1 MSVVRTPVQSQ
12 QRVMDDYEIDE
23 STWRKTPSKPSRAN
37 RGRRDSAS
45 SAIMSAVK
53 AVIYIVFVIA
63 VSIPLSIFVINT
75 ANDVFAFVKEEK
87 VIEVVIPEYATI
99 DDVGDILGEA
109 GVIKYPVGIQALE
122 LSQNQE
128 QPTDLRRRNL
138 RGVDD

>member
-75 ANDVFAFVKEEK
+75 ANDVFAFVKEELMS
-87 VIEVVIPEYATI
+87 PC
-99 DDVGDILGEA
+99 GC
-109 GVIKYPVGIQALE
+109 
-122 LSQNQE
+122 
-128 QPTDLRRRNL
+128 R
-138 RGVDD
+138 